1 VCISIK
7 INHVCNVLL
16 AITITLMQGKN
27 CAFALT
33 ELLMVFE
40 QEISA
45 YIHLHPLNQS
55 LNNNSIAI
63 LWEASICGQLMHT

>member
-1 VCISIK
+1 
-7 INHVCNVLL
+7 
-16 AITITLMQGKN
+16 MQGKN

-63 LWEASICGQLMHT
+63 LWEA